1 MKLAVA
7 VLSSIL
13 LACSVTIANPI
24 DPSATTSTKSITSP
38 TPNPNGIGLGGLDP
52 LSDSVKDLLKEY
64 IELED
69 DRNEQGK
76 KCKLLQ
82 SEYDNQQKLIADLET
97 KIYVLGGKSQRNGDN
112 SKYDGEIQKTRLDLE
127 AQKSKLAD
135 LGKSRQDC
143 EFKCSGFVAGKSMIE
158 IGLVN
163 LIFGKSWNPR
173 SFEQQ
178 FVFIATHSSVMSY
191 LGELGSKGQSS
202 GRSNNLGQNHG
213 DQQQHQNHD
222 DQQQRQD
229 SQPLLDTPSE
239 SGSSVQRVSSNR
251 RKDSSKLVRNVGSF
265 FQKSRRDDPS
275 N

>member
-24 DPSATTSTKSITSP
+24 DPSATTSTEAITSP
-38 TPNPNGIGLGGLDP
+38 TPNPNGIGISGLDP
-52 LSDSVKDLLKEY
+52 LSDSVKDLLDKY

-97 KIYVLGGKSQRNGDN
+97 KIY
-112 SKYDGEIQKTRLDLE
+112 TRLDLE

-135 LGKSRQDC
+135 FGKSRQDC

-163 LIFGKSWNPR
+163 LIFGESWNPR

-178 FVFIATHSSVMSY
+178 FFLIATHPSVMSY
-191 LGELGSKGQSS
+191 LGELGNKGQSS
-202 GRSNNLGQNHG
+202 GRNKNLGQNHG
-213 DQQQHQNHD
+213 DQQQHQ
-222 DQQQRQD
+222 D
-229 SQPLLDTPSE
+229 SQPSPNTPSE
-239 SGSSVQRVSSNR
+239 SGSPVQKVPSNR
-251 RKDSSKLVRNVGSF
+251 QKDSSKFMNRFGSF
-265 FQKSRRDDPS
+265 FQRSKRDDPS